1 MTVPMSNLCNS
12 IETLAMAYLDDEL
25 AEAELRDFELHLLD
39 CSGCRDRVDG
49 DRQTIDELRRRL
61 APPPAPDLLRARLT
75 RALDAEDAA
84 VARASW
90 KTRIAG
96 WMLPGAASMVAVGA
110 LALFA
115 FGRSAPAEDPVAQEA
130 VRQHMRGA
138 PLEVQGAS
146 TAAWVRRYFRSD
158 VQPPHFADANVQL
171 AGARLTSVDN
181 RDAAQFFYHLETRG
195 KAYELRALTFPA
207 DGVDFAGAQ
216 AVQIDGVDLRV
227 DRRSGHSVVIFVDGE
242 GYAYV
247 FTSADLALEELAGLV
262 VHSDLVLRVHD
273 GRVGR

>member
-1 MTVPMSNLCNS
+1 MTVPMSTLCNS

-25 AEAELRDFELHLLD
+25 AEAELRDLELHLID
-39 CSGCRDRVDG
+39 CAACRARVEG
-49 DRQTIDELRRRL
+49 DRETIGELRHQL
-61 APPPAPDLLRARLT
+61 VAPPAPDLLRARLA
-75 RALDAEDAA
+75 RALDAEDAL

-90 KTRIAG
+90 RTRLAR
-96 WMLPGAASMVAVGA
+96 WALPGAASLAAVGA

-115 FGRSAPAEDPVAQEA
+115 FGRSAPADDAVAQEA
-130 VRQHMRGA
+130 IRQHVRGA

-146 TAAWVRRYFRSD
+146 TAAWVQRYFRSN
-158 VQPPHFADANVQL
+158 VAPPRFADANVQL

-181 RDAAQFFYHLETRG
+181 RDAAQFFYRLENRSGT
-195 KAYELRALTFPA
+195 YDLRALTFPA

-216 AVQIDGVDLRV
+216 PVRVDGVDLMV
-227 DRRSGHSVVIFVDGE
+227 DRRSGHSVVIFLDNE

-247 FTSADLALEELAGLV
+247 FTSADLAVGELAGLV

-273 GRVGR
+273 SRLGR